1 MYKPARAA
9 GTSALCG
16 SVASQSPSP
25 TAAEAT
31 DAQGMENE
39 FVSAA
44 VGGGGRIKRFPGG
57 LIKGPRLEF
66 WVEIV
71 RGGRMYP
78 GKEGGKCLETNRNSA

>member
-1 MYKPARAA
+1 
-9 GTSALCG
+9 
-16 SVASQSPSP
+16 
-25 TAAEAT
+25 
-31 DAQGMENE
+31 MENE

-78 GKEGGKCLETNRNSA
+78 GKEGGKCLGTNRNGERGFCLWYLPGSYFALPHGKCQGYFIKCMNFLI

>member
-1 MYKPARAA
+1 
-9 GTSALCG
+9 
-16 SVASQSPSP
+16 
-25 TAAEAT
+25 
-31 DAQGMENE
+31 MENE

-78 GKEGGKCLETNRNSA
+78 GKEGGKCLETNRNSAGEVLVWVFTWKLFLSSPMENAKAILSNA